1 MLKSRQRV
9 VSIILLTLV
18 GVFISLTASTSA
30 QAASYRY
37 WTYWT
42 TNSGSWEFRQ
52 IGPAANIPKDGS
64 VEGWKFAISS
74 QSGDEQAKPSFAAV
88 NTFQEICGTTPA
100 VADKKRVALVVDPG
114 SDESAPEGE
123 RPGTL
128 ASTCVQTD
136 PQATGYN
143 VLRSVFPVRTSAGLI
158 CGIDGYPTI
167 ECADAVS
174 DSSSALD
181 PNVTSPTEST
191 PTSSP
196 IPVVIV
202 ALIIG
207 VGGGFIWQLRRR
219 K

>member
-1 MLKSRQRV
+1 MDGR
-9 VSIILLTLV
+9 TLEQV
-18 GVFISLTASTSA
+18 GFPA
-30 QAASYRY
+30 
-37 WTYWT
+37 
-42 TNSGSWEFRQ
+42 
-52 IGPAANIPKDGS
+52 PAADGAD
-64 VEGWKFAISS
+64 EDAARD
-74 QSGDEQAKPSFAAV
+74 QRDARPRRGD
-88 NTFQEICGTTPA
+88 
-100 VADKKRVALVVDPG
+100 D
-114 SDESAPEGE
+114 DESAPEGE

-167 ECADAVS
+167 ECADVVS